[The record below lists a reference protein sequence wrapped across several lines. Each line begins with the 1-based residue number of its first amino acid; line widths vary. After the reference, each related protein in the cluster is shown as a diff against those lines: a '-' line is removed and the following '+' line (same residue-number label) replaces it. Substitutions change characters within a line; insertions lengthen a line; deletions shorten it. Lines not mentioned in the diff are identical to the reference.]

1 MKNGYEIR
9 YIKTKNKIRK
19 IVTYSEEDK
28 YYRDYHEKVVSFLH
42 THTFPSKFAKAYLP
56 GTSIV
61 TNAKAHMYNDI
72 FIKLDIHDYFHSI
85 NHDLLSKCLYFEIN
99 KQVRISYRECCKIV
113 RECSISDKG
122 IPLGLVSSPALANLY
137 LKQFDGMLYGYIKT
151 LGLNNPIYT
160 RYADDMIIS
169 FKAKNI
175 DDQIT
180 NNIIDHVIKYLRVF
194 HLTLNEKKTKIVNLN
209 RSNHVR
215 ITGICIVKNEHNYRH
230 LSVGNKL
237 KNELFWKLIEIYD
250 HPENYTQIEKSQ
262 VKGMLSFVLSVEKT
276 GLEDT
281 YSERM
286 KQLLRDRGFDY
297 LAEIAKAIN

>member
-9 YIKTKNKIRK
+9 YIRTKNKIRK
-19 IVTYSEEDK
+19 IVTYSEDDI
-28 YYRDYHEKVVSFLH
+28 YYRDYHSKVVSFLH
-42 THTFPSKFAKAYLP
+42 TYTFPSKFAKAYLP

-61 TNAKAHMYNDI
+61 SNAKAHMYNDV
-72 FIKLDIHDYFHSI
+72 FIKLDIHDFFHSI

-99 KQVRISYRECCKIV
+99 KRVKISYRECCKIV
-113 RECSISDKG
+113 RECSVSDKG

-169 FKAKNI
+169 FKANDI
-175 DDQIT
+175 DNLMI
-180 NNIIDHVIKYLRVF
+180 NNIVDHIKAYLKVF
-194 HLTLNEKKTKIVNLN
+194 HLKLNEKKTQIIDLN
-209 RSNHVR
+209 KSNHVR
-215 ITGICIVKNEHNYRH
+215 ITGICIVKNEHNYRR

-237 KNELFWKLIEIYD
+237 KNELFWKLIDIYD
-250 HPENYTQIEKSQ
+250 HSDNYTQLEKRQ
-262 VKGMLSFVLSVEKT
+262 AKGMLSFVLSVEKI
-276 GLEDT
+276 GLDNN

-286 KQLLRDRGFDY
+286 KLLLHERGFDS
-297 LAEIAKAIN
+297 LIEIAAAIT